1 MDRGAWHTDV
11 SEKECRGC
19 VRGSEGIGK
28 TSMYTRL
35 DEYDV
40 FRNSAQRQTDD
51 GKCSERNAWEDS
63 KARATHRQ
71 IRHETR
77 MYIQTLRLRMDARIG
92 NRMSSTR

>member
-1 MDRGAWHTDV
+1 MIDTED
-11 SEKECRGC
+11 KEQSDERQTVDGIHMCLRKNAGRD

-51 GKCSERNAWEDS
+51 GKSAVRGMHGEI
-63 KARATHRQ
+63 ARQEQHMGR
-71 IRHETR
+71 
-77 MYIQTLRLRMDARIG
+77 
-92 NRMSSTR
+92 